1 MRDKQKAATK
11 QHEADGL
18 EAGINGID
26 SELSLR
32 AKKFHQEVVSTLGNH
47 LVAEGDQVLDATLKD
62 ALLVTLATIRR
73 PDSQAIERTLEDIR
87 RERSDVIDLRPLKA
101 DHGFGLVV
109 SAISAPGISE
119 NTLAPVLQA
128 AVTQDAEKYDPGLF
142 SITELAPHLNHEP
155 ALTLDLMVVEEPLD
169 TYVSPITRVVDFVL
183 AFFHRVPSPDRRLVA
198 ISRNLRVVDE
208 TNHVRVTPGPAPRT
222 ISVTAVLSP
231 SAGKAVSVDDPVSRK
246 LDLLLGQ
253 NGGESFVAQAKRLYD
268 RIEAVAA
275 IQRLTIVHPTLVS
288 AYAPIKYD
296 YMSGYLWMFIM
307 GLAGIGITIA
317 FVRLEAKGFIQKRGV
332 EEAAAS

>member
-1 MRDKQKAATK
+1 M
-11 QHEADGL
+11 
-18 EAGINGID
+18 
-26 SELSLR
+26 
-32 AKKFHQEVVSTLGNH
+32 
-47 LVAEGDQVLDATLKD
+47 
-62 ALLVTLATIRR
+62 
-73 PDSQAIERTLEDIR
+73 
-87 RERSDVIDLRPLKA
+87 
-101 DHGFGLVV
+101 
-109 SAISAPGISE
+109 
-119 NTLAPVLQA
+119 
-128 AVTQDAEKYDPGLF
+128 
-142 SITELAPHLNHEP
+142 
-155 ALTLDLMVVEEPLD
+155 
-169 TYVSPITRVVDFVL
+169 
-183 AFFHRVPSPDRRLVA
+183 A